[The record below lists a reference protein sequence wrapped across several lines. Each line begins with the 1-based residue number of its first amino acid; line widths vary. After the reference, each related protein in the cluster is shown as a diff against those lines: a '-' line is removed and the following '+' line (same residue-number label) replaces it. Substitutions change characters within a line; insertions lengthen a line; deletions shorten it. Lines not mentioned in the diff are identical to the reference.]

1 MVFYTNFGL
10 SRLLVAGLI
19 FLSACGRGNDNNEY
33 HPDVTTPPAIQQSA
47 PAEPS
52 IEYPATTEGDIFPYP
67 YIIEPIIVGYGG
79 QWPLNGL
86 LTIPHMATPQNPV
99 PAAVLVQGS
108 GAANMNLAI
117 VWEGEAINRPFFD
130 VATHLS
136 NNGVAVIRNDKR
148 GYAHADT
155 LMALAAQDITAFGS
169 HTVWEEAI
177 EDALLA
183 AELLLADPRIDSER
197 IYLIGLS
204 LGAVLSPRIQ
214 LAAQERGFDFAGLVL
229 MAGTP
234 RCLVEVTLMQ
244 INDNTYAAWAEME
257 ALEPNTDPSIT
268 EAFEAELVEAQ
279 AMLDLLTRYAPMIW
293 DTPPE
298 EARGMFWFGGSFY
311 YFQDLANPTFEE
323 AVARIDTRMLV
334 MQGARDFQVRADTCF
349 VEIQRIL
356 SSRENVIFNLY
367 DDLNH
372 LFMQSVATNHLEH
385 GREIIS
391 PGRMDTQVLQD
402 ITAWIHGR

>member
-1 MVFYTNFGL
+1 MKQIRHRYFAT
-10 SRLLVAGLI
+10 LLWVAGLV
-19 FLSACGRGNDNNEY
+19 FLSACGRDTEY
-33 HPDVTTPPAIQQSA
+33 HPDVTTPPTIGQSTPA
-47 PAEPS
+47 PTESS
-52 IEYPATTEGDIFPYP
+52 IGYPAITGGDTLPYP

-86 LTIPHMATPQNPV
+86 LTIPPTATLQNPV

-108 GAANMNLAI
+108 GAANMNQSI
-117 VWEGEAINRPFFD
+117 MWEGEAINRPFFD
-130 VATHLS
+130 VATYLS
-136 NNGVAVIRNDKR
+136 ANGIAVIRNDKR
-148 GYAHADT
+148 DYAHVDA

-169 HTVWEEAI
+169 RTVWEEAI

-183 AELLLADPRIDSER
+183 AELLRADPRINSER

-214 LAAQERGFDFAGLVL
+214 LAAQERGFEFAGLVL

-234 RCLVEVTLMQ
+234 RCVVEVTLMQ
-244 INDNTYAAWAEME
+244 FNDNIEAAWAELE
-257 ALEPNTDPSIT
+257 ALEPNTDPLIT
-268 EAFEAELVEAQ
+268 KAFESDIVEMQ
-279 AMLDLLTRYAPMIW
+279 AMLDLITEAASMIW

-298 EARGMFWFGGSFY
+298 EARGMFWLGGSFY

-323 AVARIDTRMLV
+323 AVAGIDTRMLI
-334 MQGARDFQVRADTCF
+334 MQAARDFQVRTDICF
-349 VEIQRIL
+349 VEMQRIL
-356 SSRENVIFNLY
+356 SSRENVTFNLY
-367 DDLNH
+367 EDLNH
-372 LFMQSVATNHLEH
+372 VFMPSTATNHLEH